1 MPTDKPTL
9 SKLKKFGDVFKA
21 ARERNAN
28 ESDTVMYLIKF
39 FEEVLGYDPLS
50 GEITKEVP
58 VKERYC
64 DFAIVLNTKAQELK
78 PEFLV
83 EAKSAGIKS
92 LNAKHI
98 EQASNYAANK
108 GVNWVVLTNG
118 TEWHLYHLT
127 FDNGIQT
134 DLVFELNF
142 IDELEQ
148 NPDFVWD
155 VLSVLV
161 KGNVEDGSLE
171 TYYEQKK
178 LLSPKNV
185 VSVLLGDEALAKVRQ
200 ELNRKASVRLAMKD
214 VFYAVV
220 HVLSQEA
227 LAEAG
232 DINPPSKKRKRH
244 HHSQNN
250 GSGQQQVQPS
260 TASSQTVAQTAAE
273 QEIPS

>member
-1 MPTDKPTL
+1 MPIDKPTL
-9 SKLKKFGDVFKA
+9 LKLKKFAEVFRG

-28 ESDTVMYLIKF
+28 ESDTVMFLIKF
-39 FEEVLGYDPLS
+39 FEEIFGYDPLK
-50 GEITKEVP
+50 GEIRKEVA

-64 DFAIVLNTKAQELK
+64 DFAVVLDSKTEDSK

-83 EAKSAGIKS
+83 EVKAAGIKS

-98 EQASNYAANK
+98 EQASNYAANR

-118 TEWHLYHLT
+118 VEWHLYHLT

-142 IDELEQ
+142 VEGFEQ
-148 NPDFVWD
+148 NPEIVWD
-155 VLSVLV
+155 PLSVLG
-161 KGNVEDGSLE
+161 KDDVEDGSLE
-171 TYYEQKK
+171 RYYEQKK
-178 LLSPKNV
+178 LLSSKNV
-185 VSVLLGDEALAKVRQ
+185 VSVLLGDEVLAKVRQ
-200 ELNRKASVRLAMKD
+200 ELNRKASDRLETKD

-232 DINPPSKKRKRH
+232 DITPPAKKRRRH
-244 HHSQNN
+244 RQRNN
-250 GSGQQQVQPS
+250 GSEQPKEQAPATPTQEQPQTPAGQEAPS
-260 TASSQTVAQTAAE
+260 
-273 QEIPS
+273 